1 MATLV
6 QCYAQAQ
13 HLCSSAERISPELVH
28 IDNLCCSPSQSLLHQ
43 HYQGKLWP
51 FLYCAFSTYF
61 CIPWKKCASWQVSY
75 KASVQHPWPGQ
86 YKRSISNW
94 GSLFS
99 SPVPFSQ
106 WKWVAHVCPA
116 MLGWP
121 SFRHSPVS
129 VRSLWLHVFVLST
142 IVLRGSHS
150 WRAGGNEKDKEI
162 AVETKVSGSILMS
175 VAHSLQEASGELYT
189 PVWQDESLTGKSN
202 LESNATKCY
211 TK

>member
-1 MATLV
+1 M
-6 QCYAQAQ
+6 
-13 HLCSSAERISPELVH
+13 
-28 IDNLCCSPSQSLLHQ
+28 
-43 HYQGKLWP
+43 
-51 FLYCAFSTYF
+51 
-61 CIPWKKCASWQVSY
+61 
-75 KASVQHPWPGQ
+75 
-86 YKRSISNW
+86 
-94 GSLFS
+94 
-99 SPVPFSQ
+99 
-106 WKWVAHVCPA
+106 
-116 MLGWP
+116 
-121 SFRHSPVS
+121 
-129 VRSLWLHVFVLST
+129 FVLST